1 MIKTD
6 VVERFSSGSKTDFG
20 IIYNHYFK
28 TIKTNISK
36 FILNTDFADD
46 ILQEVFLKLWEN
58 RVRFRDNQEISAWLF
73 RVSYNTAITH
83 VRDMLKDRKYFLSE
97 MPASINELPAY
108 EEPRKITPFKESL
121 LPEAIKLLPERKRQ
135 VVDLCKFQG
144 KSYAE
149 AGSILGIKKDTVKEY
164 LVASLKFIKRYILS
178 KDAS

>member
-1 MIKTD
+1 MIDSD
-6 VVERFSSGSKTDFG
+6 VVERFSKGSKKDFG
-20 IIYNHYFK
+20 IIYSHYFK
-28 TIKTNISK
+28 PIRTNISK
-36 FILNTDFADD
+36 FIPNTDIADD
-46 ILQEVFLKLWEN
+46 ILQEVLLKLWEN
-58 RVRFRDNQEISAWLF
+58 RARFKDNQEVSAWLF

-83 VRDMLKDRKYFLSE
+83 VRDMLKDRKFFHSE
-97 MPASINELPAY
+97 MPASIHELPDY
-108 EEPRKITPFKESL
+108 EEPLKITDFKEHL

-164 LVASLKFIKRYILS
+164 LVDSLKFIKWYILS